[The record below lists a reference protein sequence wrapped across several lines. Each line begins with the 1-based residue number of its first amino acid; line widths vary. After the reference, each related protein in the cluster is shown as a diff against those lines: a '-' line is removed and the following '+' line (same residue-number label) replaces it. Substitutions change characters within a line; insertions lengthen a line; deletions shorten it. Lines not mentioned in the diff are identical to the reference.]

1 MFCLPLQDK
10 RKVWKITLA
19 LCLPNHFFVIAAKD
33 STTSDP
39 VDKVEFKSPGS
50 RILGAGKNIY
60 LRNLVGYYIVHDPF
74 WRTKTSLRRLVL
86 ESPCIH
92 RPIYIQITIS
102 ADGLLLI
109 LQSFF
114 LFFSEQMQLFSW
126 KIVSLSTKSRI

>member
-60 LRNLVGYYIVHDPF
+60 LGNLVGYYIVHDPF
-74 WRTKTSLRRLVL
+74 WRTNTSLRRLVL

-92 RPIYIQITIS
+92 RPIYIFKSLFQQMVYS
-102 ADGLLLI
+102 W
-109 LQSFF
+109 SYKVFFCFF
-114 LFFSEQMQLFSW
+114 LNKCSYSPEKL
-126 KIVSLSTKSRI
+126 